1 MAVCFAVFSP
11 RLKSYSVYSGP
22 KPPIKSNKFSG
33 RYILRVKR
41 LKRIKGI
48 KTMLRSS
55 GARRDTSVRD
65 NNNNNNNY
73 GIYIAHFHMLNT
85 LYNTLRGT

>member
-65 NNNNNNNY
+65 TSVMIIINDY
-73 GIYIAHFHMLNT
+73 
-85 LYNTLRGT
+85 

>member
-48 KTMLRSS
+48 KN
-55 GARRDTSVRD
+55 DVKK
-65 NNNNNNNY
+65 
-73 GIYIAHFHMLNT
+73 
-85 LYNTLRGT
+85 

>member
-65 NNNNNNNY
+65 TSVIITLKMTSAQVVETSVINNSS
-73 GIYIAHFHMLNT
+73 F
-85 LYNTLRGT
+85 

>member
-41 LKRIKGI
+41 LKRIKLLLLLI
-48 KTMLRSS
+48 IIIIIIIISANFKRS
-55 GARRDTSVRD
+55 
-65 NNNNNNNY
+65 
-73 GIYIAHFHMLNT
+73 
-85 LYNTLRGT
+85 

>member
-65 NNNNNNNY
+65 SFPP
-73 GIYIAHFHMLNT
+73 II
-85 LYNTLRGT
+85 